1 MTLIIGE
8 RYRPKLKKSLENQGI
23 SVLWLPDNPDIDPR
37 LAGHADLS
45 VFMPSPGTLVAAK
58 GICSDM
64 VNFLTN
70 RGYRV
75 ICSREQGKAYPI
87 DAGLC
92 LCATGRYTIYNPKTV
107 DAAALS
113 LIAGVPVAVN
123 QGYTKCSVCVVSDD
137 AIITADSAIASRAAD
152 AGMDVCKIQPG
163 YVLLEGF
170 DYGFIGGASFLLD
183 EKHLA
188 FTGTLEQHPDKE
200 RIFAFLKKHG
210 VQPVFLTNEPVFDI
224 GGAVA
229 LP

>member
-8 RYRPKLKKSLENQGI
+8 RYLPKLRESLENQGV
-23 SVLWLPDNPDIDPR
+23 SVLWLPDNPDMDSR

-45 VFMPSPGTLVAAK
+45 VFMPKPGTLVIAK
-58 GICSDM
+58 GMRSDI
-64 VNFLTN
+64 VNILTN
-70 RGYRV
+70 RGCRV
-75 ICSREQGKAYPI
+75 FFAHEQGKTYPA

-92 LCATGRYTIYNPKTV
+92 LCATGRYTIYNPKTA
-107 DAAALS
+107 DAVAVS
-113 LIAGVPVAVN
+113 LMTGVPIAVN

-152 AGMDVCKIQPG
+152 AGMDVCQIQPG
-163 YVLLEGF
+163 HILLEGF
-170 DYGFIGGASFLLD
+170 DYGFIGGASFLLN
-183 EKHLA
+183 EKRLA

-200 RIFAFLKKHG
+200 RVFAFLAKHG
-210 VQPVFLTNEPVFDI
+210 VEPVFLTNEPVFDI